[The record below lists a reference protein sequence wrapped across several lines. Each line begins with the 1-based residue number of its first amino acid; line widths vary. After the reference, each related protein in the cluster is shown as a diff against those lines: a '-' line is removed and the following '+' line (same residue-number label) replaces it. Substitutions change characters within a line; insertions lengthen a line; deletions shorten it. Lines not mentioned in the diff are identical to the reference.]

1 MYYCSSCPA
10 KFKKNGT
17 CLKKHEEKCGLKNA
31 FDFTD
36 SFFVSDTDTS
46 TSSEDISLLDTGFIG
61 KTSNVTGLESEVSS
75 FLLGHSGSLSVG
87 LFNINSIHSKRHE
100 IDFLL
105 DNQLVDILVL
115 NETRLD
121 EGEDMKEYLKQH
133 YKLEYRHRPR
143 ANKRE
148 KQTRGCNGGGIMIYV
163 KKNIQIYSSV
173 TDVNAEIIAM
183 KLILS
188 NQTKIGLIGSYRP
201 ESIDSTVFFSALEE
215 KTLSLIDEV
224 DNIIIAGDLNYD
236 LLKSQQNKLVD
247 FNKSMGFGNTIA
259 TGTRLN
265 KTTGYFSLLDV
276 ILTLCATSCIISAV
290 FPISFSDHSL
300 VFSIF
305 NYKSFKRGSETIMSR
320 CLNAKKLS
328 QIAEEIR
335 NFPFHSLDFSTCIDE
350 KWFFFKNSIISIL
363 DEIAPYK
370 KFKVKPNNKPWMDLE
385 LVSLMKKREYYH
397 NKFVKSKSDSHKASF
412 TKFRNKFK
420 SLYRRK
426 EVEYYNKL
434 ESEQGKSPKYAWNQL
449 QPILNPNKT
458 SEINKLVHKGVTF
471 NTTVEIVGLFYSIF
485 MNLLADFIFLPLSDC
500 LDYTNHLFTNNPAY
514 SSRTC
519 CSNLFKFRELNR
531 MQVLKALQCVD
542 ISSSSGSHGI
552 PTKLLK
558 ACADELASPICS
570 LFNQCIRSNKFPS
583 DFKQALVTPIY
594 KGKGSKNDP
603 DNYRPISVL
612 PPLAKIFERA
622 LAEQMTEHMEASYLF
637 HPSQYGFRK
646 GLSCE
651 LALNEII
658 DYWRESLNDKKV
670 VASILLD
677 LKKAFDTVDHLL
689 VVNKLKYYNFDHQ
702 AIKMLDSYLANR
714 SYSIFMGGIK
724 SESIPLNIGVPQ
736 GSVMGPLLFIIYI
749 NDIFKLKTSSQ
760 LVLFADDT
768 TISFASIDM
777 SSLKTTMETD
787 LDLLDNWLKH
797 NRLTVNWAKT
807 NYMCLGTK
815 FNEEISLQ
823 FGNQQLT
830 RVKQARLLGVTLDDE
845 LKLDK
850 HIDLVCSK
858 ANRKAYLIG
867 RKLYLFSSKFR
878 TTLFKLFILPNLE
891 YCSSLF
897 IKSSQHN
904 IDQLERCF
912 RKNLKV
918 FTRLS
923 IPKGDQME
931 QYTLLKSANL
941 LPLQMRLLEHFIM
954 LIHSLLR
961 NHKAV
966 NIIAKLQKQRLQDLV
981 QFISHQD
988 AKRTTER
995 SQRAKQKPNNFAS
1008 E

>member
-1 MYYCSSCPA
+1 
-10 KFKKNGT
+10 
-17 CLKKHEEKCGLKNA
+17 
-31 FDFTD
+31 
-36 SFFVSDTDTS
+36 
-46 TSSEDISLLDTGFIG
+46 
-61 KTSNVTGLESEVSS
+61 
-75 FLLGHSGSLSVG
+75 
-87 LFNINSIHSKRHE
+87 
-100 IDFLL
+100 
-105 DNQLVDILVL
+105 
-115 NETRLD
+115 
-121 EGEDMKEYLKQH
+121 
-133 YKLEYRHRPR
+133 
-143 ANKRE
+143 
-148 KQTRGCNGGGIMIYV
+148 
-163 KKNIQIYSSV
+163 
-173 TDVNAEIIAM
+173 
-183 KLILS
+183 
-188 NQTKIGLIGSYRP
+188 
-201 ESIDSTVFFSALEE
+201 
-215 KTLSLIDEV
+215 
-224 DNIIIAGDLNYD
+224 
-236 LLKSQQNKLVD
+236 
-247 FNKSMGFGNTIA
+247 
-259 TGTRLN
+259 
-265 KTTGYFSLLDV
+265 
-276 ILTLCATSCIISAV
+276 
-290 FPISFSDHSL
+290 
-300 VFSIF
+300 
-305 NYKSFKRGSETIMSR
+305 
-320 CLNAKKLS
+320 
-328 QIAEEIR
+328 
-335 NFPFHSLDFSTCIDE
+335 
-350 KWFFFKNSIISIL
+350 
-363 DEIAPYK
+363 
-370 KFKVKPNNKPWMDLE
+370 
-385 LVSLMKKREYYH
+385 
-397 NKFVKSKSDSHKASF
+397 
-412 TKFRNKFK
+412 
-420 SLYRRK
+420 
-426 EVEYYNKL
+426 
-434 ESEQGKSPKYAWNQL
+434 
-449 QPILNPNKT
+449 
-458 SEINKLVHKGVTF
+458 
-471 NTTVEIVGLFYSIF
+471 
-485 MNLLADFIFLPLSDC
+485 
-500 LDYTNHLFTNNPAY
+500 
-514 SSRTC
+514 
-519 CSNLFKFRELNR
+519 
-531 MQVLKALQCVD
+531 
-542 ISSSSGSHGI
+542 
-552 PTKLLK
+552 
-558 ACADELASPICS
+558 
-570 LFNQCIRSNKFPS
+570 
-583 DFKQALVTPIY
+583 
-594 KGKGSKNDP
+594 
-603 DNYRPISVL
+603 
-612 PPLAKIFERA
+612 
-622 LAEQMTEHMEASYLF
+622 MTEHMEASYLF

-966 NIIAKLQKQRLQDLV
+966 NIIAKLQRNNSAMNLRNSYIPPRFKSNVYKISFNSLATRMLNELPKDLKELSKN
-981 QFISHQD
+981 QTISHLN
-988 AKRTTER
+988 KFIKTYFT
-995 SQRAKQKPNNFAS
+995 KFCNFFIT
-1008 E
+1008 